1 MAVEQKPYRQVGTSS
16 TNLYTKP
23 SRDVASVELN
33 DFGADKANIVPS
45 ASIFE
50 TVKQSDL
57 GASVSYYFDR
67 KEDLLWVY

>member
-1 MAVEQKPYRQVGTSS
+1 MA
-16 TNLYTKP
+16 
-23 SRDVASVELN
+23 VELN

-67 KEDLLWVY
+67 KED

>member
-45 ASIFE
+45 ASIL
-50 TVKQSDL
+50 K
-57 GASVSYYFDR
+57 R
-67 KEDLLWVY
+67 

>member
-1 MAVEQKPYRQVGTSS
+1 MAVEQKPCRQVGTSS

-23 SRDVASVELN
+23 SRAVASVKFN
-33 DFGADKANIVPS
+33 DYGADKANIVPN

-57 GASVSYYFDR
+57 GASVSYYFAR
-67 KEDLLWVY
+67 KEY

>member
-1 MAVEQKPYRQVGTSS
+1 MAVEQKPCRQVGTSS
-16 TNLYTKP
+16 ANFYINP
-23 SRDVASVELN
+23 SRAVASVELN
-33 DFGADKANIVPS
+33 DFGADKANMVPS

-67 KEDLLWVY
+67 KEN

>member
-16 TNLYTKP
+16 ANLYTTP
-23 SRDVASVELN
+23 SLAVASVELN
-33 DFGADKANIVPS
+33 EFGADKANIVPN

-67 KEDLLWVY
+67 KED

>member
-33 DFGADKANIVPS
+33 DFGADKANIVPN

-50 TVKQSDL
+50 TVKQSNL

-67 KEDLLWVY
+67 KED

>member
-16 TNLYTKP
+16 ANLYTTP
-23 SRDVASVELN
+23 SSAVASVKLN
-33 DFGADKANIVPS
+33 DFGADKANIVPN

-50 TVKQSDL
+50 TVKQSYL

-67 KEDLLWVY
+67 KED

>member
-16 TNLYTKP
+16 ANLYTTP
-23 SRDVASVELN
+23 SRAVASVELN
-33 DFGADKANIVPS
+33 DFGADKANIVPN

-67 KEDLLWVY
+67 KED

>member
-57 GASVSYYFDR
+57 GASFSYYFDR
-67 KEDLLWVY
+67 KED

>member
-1 MAVEQKPYRQVGTSS
+1 MAVEQKPCRQVGTSS
-16 TNLYTKP
+16 ANFYTNP
-23 SRDVASVELN
+23 SRAVASVKLN
-33 DFGADKANIVPS
+33 DFGADKANMVPS

-67 KEDLLWVY
+67 KEN